1 MKFKINIECSP
12 QEARDFFGL
21 PNVAKLNE
29 TIMVTVQDQMT
40 SQIANMDPETLI
52 KSWMPA
58 GVNVFEKMQEQFYN
72 QFSGGSEK
80 KED

>member
-12 QEARDFFGL
+12 QEAREFFGL
-21 PNVAKLNE
+21 PNVEKLNE

-40 SQIANMDPETLI
+40 SQIANMDPETLM

-58 GVNVFEKMQEQFYN
+58 GVNVFETMQEQFYN

>member
-21 PNVAKLNE
+21 PNVEKLNE
-29 TIMVTVQDQMT
+29 TIMVMVQDQMT
-40 SQIANMDPETLI
+40 SQIANMDPETLM
-52 KSWMPA
+52 KTWMPG